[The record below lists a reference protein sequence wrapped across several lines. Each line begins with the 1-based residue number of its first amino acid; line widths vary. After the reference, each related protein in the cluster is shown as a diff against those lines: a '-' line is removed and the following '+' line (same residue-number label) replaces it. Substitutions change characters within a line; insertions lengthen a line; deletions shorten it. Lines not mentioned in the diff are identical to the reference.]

1 MTISRNLSF
10 LAEGVSSTGV
20 LGATYGGTGQSSIT
34 TGDLLYGSASN
45 TISKLAIGSTGTV
58 LRVVA
63 GIPSWGTDYTG
74 TVTSVAA
81 TVPSFLSISGSPI
94 TTSGTL
100 AITLSGTALPTA
112 NGGTALTSF
121 TANGVLY
128 ASSSSVL
135 ATGSGLQFDG
145 TNLAIGI
152 TPASWY
158 ATNSRAFQVGS
169 STSIFDY
176 SASGNRQTGLLN
188 NAYLNASGV
197 YTYLNTDPASRYHQT
212 GGQHYWYTAPS
223 GTAGNVI
230 TFTQAMQIAN
240 SGGVSIGNTTDPGAG
255 NLRFSTAG
263 TNGIYFGS
271 SARLDDY
278 QQGTWTPTLTD
289 GTNSVNLTGGYYI
302 KVGKL
307 VTLFVNS
314 YNTSMSGLNT
324 ASNLTITNLPFTP
337 TQDSLVSWTP
347 SLFVALTSF
356 SLYLSAS
363 QNKIYV
369 YRNATAVDY
378 NGTPLSVFGSPANM
392 SWFFSISY
400 AA

>member
-1 MTISRNLSF
+1 MTIARNLSF

-45 TISKLAIGSTGTV
+45 TISKLTIGSTGTI
-58 LRVVA
+58 LRVV
-63 GIPSWGTDYTG
+63 GGVPSWGTDYTG

-100 AITLSGTALPTA
+100 SITYSGTALPTA

-121 TANGVLY
+121 TSNGVLY

-135 ATGSGLQFDG
+135 TTSSGLQFDG
-145 TNLAIGI
+145 TNLAIGT

-197 YTYLNTDPASRYHQT
+197 YTYLNTDTASRYHQT
-212 GGQHYWYTAPS
+212 GGQHYWYTAAS
-223 GTAGNVI
+223 GSGAI
-230 TFTQAMQIAN
+230 TWTQIMQTFA

-255 NLRFSTAG
+255 NLRFATAG

-278 QQGTWTPTLTD
+278 QQGTWTPKLSD
-289 GTNSVNLTGGYYI
+289 GTNTVNLTGGYYI

-307 VTLFVNS
+307 VTIFVNS
-314 YNTSMSGLNT
+314 YNTSMAGLST
-324 ASNLTITNLPFTP
+324 SANLFINNLPFTP
-337 TQDSLVSWTP
+337 TQDSLVAWNPT
-347 SLFVALTSF
+347 LYVAAQF
-356 SLYLSAS
+356 FNMYLSAAN
-363 QNKIYV
+363 NKIYV
-369 YRNATAVDY
+369 YRNSSTIDY
-378 NGTPLSVFGSPANM
+378 TGVPLVVFGSPSNM
-392 SWFFSISY
+392 SWFFSMSY
-400 AA
+400 TA

>member
-1 MTISRNLSF
+1 MTIPRNLSF
-10 LAEGVSSTGV
+10 LAEGASSTGV
-20 LGATYGGTGQSSIT
+20 LG
-34 TGDLLYGSASN
+34 
-45 TISKLAIGSTGTV
+45 
-58 LRVVA
+58 
-63 GIPSWGTDYTG
+63 
-74 TVTSVAA
+74 
-81 TVPSFLSISGSPI
+81 
-94 TTSGTL
+94 
-100 AITLSGTALPTA
+100 TA

-121 TANGVLY
+121 TANGILY

-223 GTAGNVI
+223 SSGAI
-230 TFTQAMQIAN
+230 TWTQSLFISNA
-240 SGGVSIGNTTDPGAG
+240 GGVSIGNTTDPGAG

-314 YNTSMSGLNT
+314 YNTSMAGLNT
-324 ASNLTITNLPFTP
+324 ASNLRITNLPFAP
-337 TQDSLVSWTP
+337 TQDSVVAWNP
-347 SLFVALTSF
+347 SLYVAAQFFNLYVNTS
-356 SLYLSAS
+356 S
-363 QNKIYV
+363 NRIDV
-369 YRNATAVDY
+369 YRNSSTVDY
-378 NGTPLSVFGSPANM
+378 TGVPLVVFGSPANM

>member
-1 MTISRNLSF
+1 MTIPRNLSF
-10 LAEGVSSTGV
+10 LAQGASSTGV
-20 LGATYGGTGQSSIT
+20 LG
-34 TGDLLYGSASN
+34 
-45 TISKLAIGSTGTV
+45 
-58 LRVVA
+58 
-63 GIPSWGTDYTG
+63 
-74 TVTSVAA
+74 
-81 TVPSFLSISGSPI
+81 
-94 TTSGTL
+94 
-100 AITLSGTALPTA
+100 TA
-112 NGGTALTSF
+112 NGGTNLTSF
-121 TANGVLY
+121 TVNGIPY

-135 ATGSGLQFDG
+135 ATSTYLTWSGTTLKAL
-145 TNLAIGI
+145 TNANGANSII
-152 TPASWY
+152 EA
-158 ATNSRAFQVGS
+158 ATLDPYSRAFVYATGSYQTQTNQGGFGIRWNDGISTNTMFQVDAVNTGATASTTSSFVRFFNSVSGS
-169 STSIFDY
+169 LTEAMRI
-176 SASGNRQTGLLN
+176 SA
-188 NAYLNASGV
+188 
-197 YTYLNTDPASRYHQT
+197 
-212 GGQHYWYTAPS
+212 
-223 GTAGNVI
+223 
-230 TFTQAMQIAN
+230 

>member
-1 MTISRNLSF
+1 MTIPRNLSF
-10 LAEGVSSTGV
+10 LAEGASSTGV
-20 LGATYGGTGQSSIT
+20 L
-34 TGDLLYGSASN
+34 
-45 TISKLAIGSTGTV
+45 
-58 LRVVA
+58 R
-63 GIPSWGTDYTG
+63 
-74 TVTSVAA
+74 
-81 TVPSFLSISGSPI
+81 
-94 TTSGTL
+94 
-100 AITLSGTALPTA
+100 TA

-121 TANGVLY
+121 TANGILY

-223 GTAGNVI
+223 SSGAI
-230 TFTQAMQIAN
+230 TWTQSLFISNA
-240 SGGVSIGNTTDPGAG
+240 GGVSIGNTTDPGAG

-302 KVGKL
+302 KVGKM

-314 YNTSMSGLNT
+314 YNTSMAGLNT
-324 ASNLTITNLPFTP
+324 ASNLRITNLPFAP
-337 TQDSLVSWTP
+337 TQDSVVAWNP
-347 SLFVALTSF
+347 SLYVAAQFFNLYVNTS
-356 SLYLSAS
+356 S
-363 QNKIYV
+363 NRIDV
-369 YRNATAVDY
+369 YRNSSTVDY
-378 NGTPLSVFGSPANM
+378 TGVPLVVFGSPANM